1 MSTGDQPVGMDAD
14 ALAVTGH
21 NFRSSAGAIKD
32 HAQKVVD
39 SIVDKAHVG
48 AGHADEG
55 GKIANGLRE
64 VEAWLNEWSEATKR
78 TGDAIGQDVVTI
90 SEVDTQNSNE
100 TQKAA
105 S

>member
-1 MSTGDQPVGMDAD
+1 MSTGDQPVGMEAD

-21 NFRSSAGAIKD
+21 NFRSSAQAIKE
-32 HAQKVVD
+32 HAPKVVNN
-39 SIVDKAHVG
+39 IVDKAHVG

-55 GKIANGLRE
+55 GKIAEGLRA

-78 TGDAIGQDVVTI
+78 TGDAIGQDVVAI